1 MVTIHKTPNELRDP
15 INPMQTTQVK
25 DDTTKEGEGRWLTL
39 GSQSNNPL
47 LSGVPA
53 RPREV

>member
-1 MVTIHKTPNELRDP
+1 MVTRHKTPNELRDP

-25 DDTTKEGEGRWLTL
+25 DDTTKGGEGRWLML